1 MYKRL
6 FGFNFESIE
15 KGRFSYDFYKISID
29 DGTRRLILIQLLTFN
44 AFSFPLKWVLIT
56 ASQFIIWFE
65 WLIEIL
71 FSINIKFVFE
81 FRNEFKPETR

>member
-44 AFSFPLKWVLIT
+44 AFSFPLKWDLIT
-56 ASQFIIWFE
+56 QVNLSFDLNG
-65 WLIEIL
+65 WLKSFL
-71 FSINIKFVFE
+71 A
-81 FRNEFKPETR
+81 